1 MKQNVA
7 VVLASGSPRRREL
20 LQQAGIS
27 FTVLVSEADETSE
40 ERQPDR
46 RVMELAGKKG
56 QAVSDSFIQNT
67 DPEKLR
73 TLLPAGGGVLIV
85 AADTL
90 VFSRAEHR
98 DGDAVYASE
107 SAAGTATGTAMGSAA
122 GTATGT
128 AMGSATGTASESAA
142 ETATGIAVKY
152 DQKNDESGDPA
163 YCGVLGKP
171 ADVRDAQ
178 RMLMQLSG
186 RTHEVYTGVD
196 LEYLQVVEEG
206 GRPTLRLTDRTRFA
220 ERTEVEMY
228 PFDEAEALDYIATG
242 EPMDK
247 AGAYGIQGIGARL
260 VKEIRGDYNN
270 VVGFPLARF
279 IRVAAEK
286 GYISFGTS
294 S

>member
-90 VFSRAEHR
+90 VFSGAEHR

-107 SAAGTATGTAMGSAA
+107 SAAETATGT
-122 GTATGT
+122 
-128 AMGSATGTASESAA
+128 
-142 ETATGIAVKY
+142 AVKY